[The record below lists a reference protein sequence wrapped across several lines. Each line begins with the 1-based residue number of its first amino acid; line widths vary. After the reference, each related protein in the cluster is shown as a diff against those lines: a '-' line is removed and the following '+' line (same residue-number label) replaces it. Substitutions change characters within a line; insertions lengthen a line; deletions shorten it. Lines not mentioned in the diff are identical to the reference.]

1 MGIKQVNNTIAV
13 SVLTLFL
20 TKPLLYGKNKKVY
33 GMGHDA
39 RILTANRRRRSKLP
53 RSSEQKK
60 WGKNKRKNVLTSSD

>member
-33 GMGHDA
+33 GMGHA

-60 WGKNKRKNVLTSSD
+60 MGEEQKKERLNKF

>member
-33 GMGHDA
+33 GMGHE
-39 RILTANRRRRSKLP
+39 RILRANRRRRSKLP